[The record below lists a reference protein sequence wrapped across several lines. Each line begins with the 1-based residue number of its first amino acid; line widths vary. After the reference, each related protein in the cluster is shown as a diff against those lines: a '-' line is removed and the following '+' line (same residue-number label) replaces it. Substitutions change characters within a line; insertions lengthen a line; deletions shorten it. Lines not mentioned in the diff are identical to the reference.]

1 MLEAQ
6 REVLLM
12 KRSLILSVGIFALLT
27 CNATA
32 EEVMLSGCAAAGV
45 EANCIILKTG
55 DKKSYDI
62 TAAQP
67 APVPGT
73 YGTVKGTLTDKLSI
87 CQQGPVIDPAIWE
100 VETGKECPVETS
112 Q

>member
-1 MLEAQ
+1 
-6 REVLLM
+6 M
-12 KRSLILSVGIFALLT
+12 KRRFILPLGLVAMAMPAL
-27 CNATA
+27 A
-32 EEVMLSGCAAAGV
+32 EEISVTGCAAAGV

-55 DKKSYDI
+55 DKTYDI
-62 TAAQP
+62 TSAQP
-67 APVPGT
+67 APAPGT

-100 VETGKECPVETS
+100 VDAGKQCPVETS